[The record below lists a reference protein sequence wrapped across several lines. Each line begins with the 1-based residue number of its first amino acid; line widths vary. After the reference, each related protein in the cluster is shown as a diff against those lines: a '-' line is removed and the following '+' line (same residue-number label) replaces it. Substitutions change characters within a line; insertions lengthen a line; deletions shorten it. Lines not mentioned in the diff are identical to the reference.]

1 MAGLA
6 IPAIFRKSRL
16 SAAVVIM
23 YFTNLASGED
33 VTLTAAL
40 CQGRI
45 LSEIV
50 DFDAK
55 PPFFHGVTLCQNRGF
70 LRNLFR
76 EAFLRWNLMSHFL
89 YRTNLWKYI
98 MAGGFRKLVLRKCP
112 NVSCTENDR
121 FVSKVKKS
129 NGITEKL
136 PWFVKNQL
144 SQVNQIDSENR
155 CVGFHIP
162 PATHSVKYEG
172 VWWGLAKTES
182 WNTVS

>member
-6 IPAIFRKSRL
+6 ILAFFRKSRL
-16 SAAVVIM
+16 SAAVDIM

-55 PPFFHGVTLCQNRGF
+55 PTFFHGVTLGQNQEF

-76 EAFLRWNLMSHFL
+76 EAFLRRNLMSHFL
-89 YRTNLWKYI
+89 YWTSL
-98 MAGGFRKLVLRKCP
+98 
-112 NVSCTENDR
+112 
-121 FVSKVKKS
+121 
-129 NGITEKL
+129 
-136 PWFVKNQL
+136 
-144 SQVNQIDSENR
+144 
-155 CVGFHIP
+155 
-162 PATHSVKYEG
+162 
-172 VWWGLAKTES
+172 
-182 WNTVS
+182 